1 MFEIIKKELKVFDYL
16 IIIAAFYMF
25 SRLDFAN
32 LDIVQIVYVVT
43 FVLWFIMLA
52 VRVFIIYKN
61 GGKK

>member
-25 SRLDFAN
+25 SKLDFAN
-32 LDIVQIVYVVT
+32 LDMVEIVYLVT